1 MLSMT
6 QKTPSPE
13 LSKEVGTLCFGAVS
27 AKGAGW
33 LQHIERPMDVKSQ
46 TRTQRMSLKSFC
58 KEEWAKPT
66 TKDVLLLC
74 FCQQGLFDQVL
85 RHVLL
90 VDQIFISLSD
100 MQISLLFLCNVLN
113 TGFLMDILYIIY
125 VYYIYIIIYNV
136 IQKSETAH
144 FFVSVK
150 TYKFSRYQII
160 ISPIIY
166 PRWVLFPDTHVK
178 G

>member
-125 VYYIYIIIYNV
+125 VYYIYIYYNIQCYIEIRDCSFLCKCENLQIQQVSNNYFPHHIPQMGIIP
-136 IQKSETAH
+136 
-144 FFVSVK
+144 
-150 TYKFSRYQII
+150 R
-160 ISPIIY
+160 Y
-166 PRWVLFPDTHVK
+166 PR
-178 G
+178 

>member
-1 MLSMT
+1 
-6 QKTPSPE
+6 
-13 LSKEVGTLCFGAVS
+13 
-27 AKGAGW
+27 
-33 LQHIERPMDVKSQ
+33 
-46 TRTQRMSLKSFC
+46 MSLKSFC

-74 FCQQGLFDQVL
+74 FCQQRLFDQVL

-136 IQKSETAH
+136 I
-144 FFVSVK
+144 
-150 TYKFSRYQII
+150 
-160 ISPIIY
+160 
-166 PRWVLFPDTHVK
+166 
-178 G
+178 

>member
-58 KEEWAKPT
+58 KEEWAKT
-66 TKDVLLLC
+66 NYKKRFAAVLLPTKVIRPSTTSC
-74 FCQQGLFDQVL
+74 FACG
-85 RHVLL
+85 
-90 VDQIFISLSD
+90 S
-100 MQISLLFLCNVLN
+100 N
-113 TGFLMDILYIIY
+113 IY
-125 VYYIYIIIYNV
+125 LT
-136 IQKSETAH
+136 Q
-144 FFVSVK
+144 
-150 TYKFSRYQII
+150 
-160 ISPIIY
+160 
-166 PRWVLFPDTHVK
+166 
-178 G
+178 